1 MKNSSSQIAVMNL
14 EEGEEIFAEFDLRT
28 LEGKKVSDTIH

>member
-14 EEGEEIFAEFDLRT
+14 EEGEVIFAEFDVRT
-28 LEGKKVSDTIH
+28 LAGEKVSDTIH